1 LKVRVRSGLLEVWGE
16 CTYAVKEELKKL
28 KFRWDSDDGRKCW
41 WQKVDDDQEE
51 EKVKRE
57 VKKLADSRASL
68 NPAPCNLNVK
78 LNVCTGNA
86 QSAIPKERGVDGA
99 STASDTL

>member
-1 LKVRVRSGLLEVWGE
+1 VGGKGLHFSAAAAALCGDGGKSPLPSPSPAYLKVRVRSGLLEVWGE

-57 VKKLADSRASL
+57 VKKLADSRAFAYL
-68 NPAPCNLNVK
+68 LA
-78 LNVCTGNA
+78 A
-86 QSAIPKERGVDGA
+86 
-99 STASDTL
+99 